1 MDIIT
6 DEVVEET
13 WQETGGFSSKRAK
26 KEMAKVG
33 KRQPNLLAFVA
44 EFVQDLNIEVQGLA
58 FYMLFVI
65 YRMFEKSAPQKIK
78 KITEEEIIH
87 CHEQNEAF
95 VESLKDTHNRFFER
109 IARVQLSSQP
119 YVMKYVT
126 EALIEAPEGQDPV
139 PLTEDDTG
147 FLFLIFKTVVDVLNG
162 KTESAAST

>member
-6 DEVVEET
+6 EEIVEET
-13 WQETGGFSSKRAK
+13 WQETGGLSPKRAK

-44 EFVQDLNIEVQGLA
+44 EFIQDLNLEVQGLA

-65 YRMFEKSAPQKIK
+65 YHMFEKSAPQKIK
-78 KITEEEIIH
+78 RITEEEIIN
-87 CHEQNEAF
+87 CHEQNEDF
-95 VESLKDTHNRFFER
+95 IESLKDTHNQFFER
-109 IARVQLSSQP
+109 IARVKFSSQP

-126 EALIEAPEGQDPV
+126 ETIIEAPEEQDPV

-147 FLFLIFKTVVDVLNG
+147 YLFLIFKTVVDVLNE
-162 KTESAAST
+162 KIESAASR

>member
-6 DEVVEET
+6 EEVVEET

-44 EFVQDLNIEVQGLA
+44 EFIKDLNMEVQGLA
-58 FYMLFVI
+58 FYILFVI
-65 YRMFEKSAPQKIK
+65 YRMFEKSASQKIK

-87 CHEQNEAF
+87 CHERNEAF
-95 VESLKDTHNRFFER
+95 IESLKGTHNRFFER

-126 EALIEAPEGQDPV
+126 ETLIEAPEGHDPV

-147 FLFLIFKTVVDVLNG
+147 YLFLIFKTVVDVLNK
-162 KTESAAST
+162 KTESAASR

>member
-6 DEVVEET
+6 EEVVEET
-13 WQETGGFSSKRAK
+13 WQETGVFSSKRAK

-44 EFVQDLNIEVQGLA
+44 EFTQDLNIEVQGLA

-78 KITEEEIIH
+78 KITGEEIIH

-95 VESLKDTHNRFFER
+95 IVSLKDTHNRFFER
-109 IARVQLSSQP
+109 IARMQLSSQP
-119 YVMKYVT
+119 YIMKYVT
-126 EALIEAPEGQDPV
+126 ETLIEAPEEPDPV

-147 FLFLIFKTVVDVLNG
+147 YLFLIFKTVVDVLNE
-162 KTESAAST
+162 KI

>member
-6 DEVVEET
+6 EEVVEET
-13 WQETGGFSSKRAK
+13 WQEIGGFSPKRAK

-44 EFVQDLNIEVQGLA
+44 EFIKDLNMELHGLA

-65 YRMFEKSAPQKIK
+65 CRMFEKSAPQKIK
-78 KITEEEIIH
+78 KITEEEIID

-95 VESLKDTHNRFFER
+95 IESLKDTHNRFFER

>member
-6 DEVVEET
+6 EEVVEET
-13 WQETGGFSSKRAK
+13 WQETGGFSPKRAK
-26 KEMAKVG
+26 KEMSKVG

-44 EFVQDLNIEVQGLA
+44 EFIQDLNMEVQGLA

-65 YRMFEKSAPQKIK
+65 CRMFEKCAPQKIK
-78 KITEEEIIH
+78 KITKEEIID

-95 VESLKDTHNRFFER
+95 IESLKDTHNRFFER

-126 EALIEAPEGQDPV
+126 ETLIEAPEEQDPV

-147 FLFLIFKTVVDVLNG
+147 YLFLIFKTVVDVLNE
-162 KTESAAST
+162 KTESAANG

>member
-6 DEVVEET
+6 EEVVEET
-13 WQETGGFSSKRAK
+13 WQETGGFSPKRAK

-44 EFVQDLNIEVQGLA
+44 EFIQDLNNEVQGLA

-65 YRMFEKSAPQKIK
+65 CRMFEKCAPQKIK
-78 KITEEEIIH
+78 KITEEEIIS

-95 VESLKDTHNRFFER
+95 IESLKDTHNRFFER

-126 EALIEAPEGQDPV
+126 ETLIEAPEEEDSV

-147 FLFLIFKTVVDVLNG
+147 YLFLIFKTVVDVLNE
-162 KTESAAST
+162 KT

>member
-6 DEVVEET
+6 EEVVEET

-44 EFVQDLNIEVQGLA
+44 EFIQDLNIEVQGLA

-65 YRMFEKSAPQKIK
+65 YRMFEKSTPQKIK
-78 KITEEEIIH
+78 KITEEEIIL

-95 VESLKDTHNRFFER
+95 IESIKDTHNRFFER

-119 YVMKYVT
+119 FVMKYVT
-126 EALIEAPEGQDPV
+126 ETLIEAPEGQDPV

-147 FLFLIFKTVVDVLNG
+147 YLFLIFKTVVDVLNG
-162 KTESAAST
+162 KTESAASA